1 MTPSS
6 YLSLFLTIS
15 VIFFSH
21 AIPAKSSPKL
31 YQSVCKESRHK
42 DFEQRCLKTLEAYPQ
57 ITSTK
62 DYLTFS
68 RLYLKIVAIKNA
80 GKAQHQVKEMKN
92 KYPSSGVIKYCA
104 ESYSGA
110 VNELKDAFSEEDPD
124 LLIMSVQYAYYA
136 IGACEHVLAQE
147 KSVNTSSIYALNN
160 EIMFLSD
167 IACIASR
174 HV

>member
-1 MTPSS
+1 MTPST

-15 VIFFSH
+15 MIFFSL

-31 YQSVCKESRHK
+31 YQSVCKEPGHK

-57 ITSTK
+57 ITLTI

-68 RLYLKIVAIKNA
+68 RLFLKIVAIKNA

-92 KYPSSGVIKYCA
+92 KYPSSAVIKYCA
-104 ESYSGA
+104 ESYGGA
-110 VNELKDAFSEEDPD
+110 VNELKGALREEDPD
-124 LLIMSVQYAYYA
+124 LINLHVQYAYYA
-136 IGACEHVLAQE
+136 VGACEDVLAKE
-147 KSVNTSSIYALNN
+147 KSVNISSIYALNN
-160 EIMFLSD
+160 EITFLSD